1 MRYLSCFIFCGAI
14 LSVTPVLA
22 DDTCST
28 STGDV
33 VLAARTP
40 QVDLYDAAMG
50 KRVMTMDADKFPGC
64 APILGRAANM
74 MLEISVGGTKY
85 WVPPHMVKY
94 RFAGSLPAICR
105 NLAMGSNETKAGS
118 TRGLGEG
125 CPKPGGK

>member
-1 MRYLSCFIFCGAI
+1 MRNLSCLIICGAI
-14 LSVTPVLA
+14 LSAAPAFA

-28 STGDV
+28 SAGDV

-50 KRVMTMDADKFPGC
+50 KRVMTIDAEKFPGC

-74 MLEISVGGTKY
+74 MLEVSVSGTKY

-118 TRGLGEG
+118 TRGLGED